1 MQADANYPMY
11 TIGVV
16 SQLLG
21 VHQET
26 LRIWERNGLVTPS
39 RKNNQRLYSQND
51 LKRLQ
56 FIKTLLDDKG
66 LNLAG
71 VRQMIEFYPCW
82 WKENCKGGRA
92 KDSDAYVNPAKPCWK
107 EEGTY
112 CFTPLD
118 KADFCQGCSFCA
130 QCPEDCKFRKK
141 E

>member
-1 MQADANYPMY
+1 MLADDNRPVY
-11 TIGVV
+11 TISIV
-16 SQLLG
+16 SQLVG

-26 LRIWERNGLVTPS
+26 LRIWERNGLVNPS

-56 FIKTLLDDKG
+56 FIKKLLDEKG

-71 VRQMIEFYPCW
+71 VRQLIEFYPCW
-82 WKENCKGGRA
+82 WKENCQGGKRTGEP
-92 KDSDAYVNPAKPCWK
+92 YINPAKPCWK

-118 KADFCQGCSFCA
+118 KADLCQGCNLCV
-130 QCPEDCKFRKK
+130 PPK
-141 E
+141 EE